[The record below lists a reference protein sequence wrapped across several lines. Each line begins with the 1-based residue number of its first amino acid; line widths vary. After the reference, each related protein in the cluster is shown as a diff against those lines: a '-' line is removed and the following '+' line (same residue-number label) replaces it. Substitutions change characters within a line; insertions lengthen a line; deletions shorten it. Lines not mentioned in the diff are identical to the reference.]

1 VFAHGFL
8 QVGGEKMSKSKLTGI
23 SPHDLIDTFGSDGYR
38 YYFLREISFGLDGNF
53 SWEAMVERYNADLAN
68 DFGNLAS
75 RVLSMIGRYLDG
87 RLPAPP
93 SEDEL
98 TAAERGLKE
107 VQATSFAEMERAVDA
122 IAPHQAS
129 KAAWAF
135 VRKANAYVEDVAPW
149 ALNKDP
155 GRRRRLEVV
164 LYMLADSLRH
174 LAAMTSPLTPR
185 AAQELWRRLGLDGEV
200 AGITF
205 ADLRWGDLAEATRV
219 ETGDP
224 LFPRLEVET

>member
-1 VFAHGFL
+1 
-8 QVGGEKMSKSKLTGI
+8 
-23 SPHDLIDTFGSDGYR
+23 
-38 YYFLREISFGLDGNF
+38 
-53 SWEAMVERYNADLAN
+53 MVDRYNADLAN

-93 SEDEL
+93 NDEEL
-98 TAAERGLKE
+98 TAADRELRD
-107 VQATSFAEMERAVDA
+107 VQTKSFAGMEAAVDA

-129 KAAWAF
+129 KAAWTF

-155 GRRRRLEVV
+155 AERRRLEVV

-185 AAQELWRRLGLDGEV
+185 AAQELWRRLGQEGEV
-200 AGITF
+200 ASGTF
-205 ADLRWGDLAEATRV
+205 VDLRWGGVEEGTRV
-219 ETGDP
+219 ETGEP